1 MKIAFQM
8 DESINFEVDTTF
20 ALIKE
25 AQRRDH
31 SIYIYTP
38 NNLALKLNQPMVKPI
53 SVSFQRVTLESRG
66 NRNIDPSS
74 QAIQMTGENSGM
86 TDGCPIALAQKVT
99 VDHSGFISK
108 EDVAIN
114 LNEMDII
121 FIRQD
126 PPFDMRYITTTYILE
141 KTSAL
146 IINNPTEIRNYPEKL
161 ITSLF
166 PELIPPTLITENISM
181 IKDFYCNYKD
191 IILKPLYSYGGNDV
205 IRIQDES
212 SIQVVVDLMIAKYE
226 CPLIAQ
232 SFCKD
237 IEKDKRIL
245 LLNGEPIGVMKRV
258 PKVSGEIRT
267 NVRLGA
273 SFEQAQMSDR
283 DNEICSKI
291 GPELKKRG
299 LIFVGIDIMGDFLLE
314 INTTSP
320 TGVVYIN
327 KLYNKSL
334 EKDLWDA
341 FEEKAQRKAID
352 LV

>member
-8 DESINFEVDTTF
+8 DENINFETDTTF
-20 ALIKE
+20 VLIKE
-25 AQRRDH
+25 AQRRKH
-31 SIYIYTP
+31 EVFVYAP
-38 NNLALKLNQPMVKPI
+38 NNLALKLNH
-53 SVSFQRVTLESRG
+53 
-66 NRNIDPSS
+66 
-74 QAIQMTGENSGM
+74 
-86 TDGCPIALAQKVT
+86 PIALAQKVS
-99 VDHSGFISK
+99 VDDFSFISK

-146 IINNPTEIRNYPEKL
+146 VINNPTEIRNCPEKL

-181 IKDFYCNYKD
+181 IRDFYYNYQD

-205 IRIQDES
+205 IRIQDEN
-212 SIQVVVDLMIAKYE
+212 SIHVVVDLMIAKYE
-226 CPLIAQ
+226 CPVIAQ
-232 SFCKD
+232 SFCKNID
-237 IEKDKRIL
+237 KDKRIL
-245 LLNGEPIGVMKRV
+245 LLYGQPIGVMKRI
-258 PKVSGEIRT
+258 PKISGEIRT
-267 NVRLGA
+267 NMRLGA
-273 SFEQAQMSDR
+273 SFEPAQMNDR
-283 DNEICSKI
+283 NNEICNKI

-299 LIFVGIDIMGDFLLE
+299 LIFVGIDIIDDFLLE

-327 KLYNKSL
+327 KLYNISL
-334 EKDLWDA
+334 EKDLWDV
-341 FEEKAQRKAID
+341 FEEKASSHQ
-352 LV
+352 LNL